1 MGTTAVFGGSFNPPH
16 VSHVLAVAYV
26 LTTQPIDRVL
36 VIPTFDH
43 PFGKSLVNF
52 THRHAMCELAFRDF
66 ARTEISTLERNLGG
80 ESRTLVTLRA
90 LQQQQPDEQL
100 RLVVGSDILNEAH
113 KWFGWDEIV
122 ALAPLIVLGRVGHA
136 APGAP
141 APVIPELAS
150 RDLRSMIE
158 RGEDVGTLVPRE
170 VRRYIDAQ
178 GLYRA
183 VSGQPPS
190 PTG

>member
-26 LTTQPIDRVL
+26 LATQPVDRVL
-36 VIPTFDH
+36 VIPTYDH

-52 THRHAMCELAFRDF
+52 AHRHAMCALAFADF
-66 ARTEISTLERNLGG
+66 ARTEVSTIEREMGG
-80 ESRTLVTLRA
+80 ESRTLLTLKA
-90 LQQQQPDEQL
+90 LRSKHPDEKL

-122 ALAPLIVLGRVGHA
+122 QLAPLIVLGRVGHA

-150 RDLRSMIE
+150 RDLRAMIE
-158 RGEDVGTLVPRE
+158 RGEDVGTLIP
-170 VRRYIDAQ
+170 
-178 GLYRA
+178 RA
-183 VSGQPPS
+183 VKQYLDQHKLYERP
-190 PTG
+190 